1 MNYLTS
7 LRGVAA
13 LLVVLYHIKHF
24 FSQYFSSELVNQVLS
39 KCYLGVDFFFVLSGF
54 ILSYNYQKVFLFPKG
69 SDYIVFLAKRVA
81 RIFPL
86 HLVVMLAYLLIPLA
100 YFVSGKPIPDYRFS
114 FDLFFYKLF
123 LVDQWLFSS
132 RAWLSWNMPSWTI
145 SAEMTV
151 YIFFPLLSLVSGR
164 LKWLGTGFGV
174 VFSAVILAWYY
185 KHAGFSSIGDGI
197 GTHGLV
203 RCFCEFYI
211 GVCVYRVLQM
221 RGFAQSRYICF
232 MGLTLSVFSF
242 GLLTTVDGLPNY
254 FFVPVLF
261 GMILLFL
268 VSCKT
273 VFHEWLECR
282 PLLFLGEIS
291 YSIYLIHIFVRE
303 VFAMFF
309 LGNSL
314 DASWIWVVSY
324 IASVIILSIFTYR
337 FIEMPARKAIN
348 AFFLKSKNA

>member
-1 MNYLTS
+1 
-7 LRGVAA
+7 
-13 LLVVLYHIKHF
+13 
-24 FSQYFSSELVNQVLS
+24 
-39 KCYLGVDFFFVLSGF
+39 
-54 ILSYNYQKVFLFPKG
+54 
-69 SDYIVFLAKRVA
+69 
-81 RIFPL
+81 
-86 HLVVMLAYLLIPLA
+86 
-100 YFVSGKPIPDYRFS
+100 
-114 FDLFFYKLF
+114 
-123 LVDQWLFSS
+123 
-132 RAWLSWNMPSWTI
+132 
-145 SAEMTV
+145 
-151 YIFFPLLSLVSGR
+151 
-164 LKWLGTGFGV
+164 
-174 VFSAVILAWYY
+174 
-185 KHAGFSSIGDGI
+185 
-197 GTHGLV
+197 
-203 RCFCEFYI
+203 
-211 GVCVYRVLQM
+211 M

-242 GLLTTVDGLPNY
+242 GLLTTVDWLPNY